1 MSRVKLI
8 KTRKQSENLSPQPE
22 LSESQEID
30 MFNSDNSISKETVR
44 MKPISISNDGFTS
57 STRKITNTDEGMESE
72 VEEPMIM
79 TVSGHRVKEQ
89 EIKGQCGV
97 CGGFDSKIFNC
108 HIYGCKKTLCL
119 KHVYFFD
126 PDDQKVPYCEP
137 HYHQRVNEFDT
148 WADNEKRRR

>member
-1 MSRVKLI
+1 MKKVKIL
-8 KTRKQSENLSPQPE
+8 KTRNNILDSQPLSQ
-22 LSESQEID
+22 LQKSKD
-30 MFNSDNSISKETVR
+30 NNVDDLDNSINTEITRK
-44 MKPISISNDGFTS
+44 KPIKITDSGFTS